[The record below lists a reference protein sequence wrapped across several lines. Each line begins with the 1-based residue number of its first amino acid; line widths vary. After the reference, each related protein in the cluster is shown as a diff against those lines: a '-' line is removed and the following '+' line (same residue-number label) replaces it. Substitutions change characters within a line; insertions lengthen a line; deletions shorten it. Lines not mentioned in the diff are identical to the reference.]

1 MKNCII
7 NLIVFVLI
15 MAEKVAYIVG
25 KFIEPKQSMIT
36 ITMHK
41 SLIDE
46 LESLKENDNLSL
58 LSTLEADIATIKDCV
73 NKAEAILR
81 KQGAIYKWNKLNIV
95 LECETGNN
103 YYKSSTNT
111 IVLSLSWVPAVYN
124 KGQNFYDDL
133 YKIQGIEFDWG
144 TDEAEKEAL
153 EFTFWH
159 EFGHYYDNIIS
170 HVNSS
175 TINKVIKNDELRQR
189 INSSEYYEE
198 LRKVMSYEEAVKT
211 LSYEYRMM
219 PEEYYA
225 DRFAKRMMGK

>member
-1 MKNCII
+1 MKKCVA
-7 NLIVFVLI
+7 NLIIFVLI

-36 ITMHK
+36 ITMHE
-41 SLIDE
+41 SLITE
-46 LESLKENDNLSL
+46 LETLKENNALNL
-58 LSTLEADIATIKDCV
+58 LSDLEAHIATIKECV

-124 KGQNFYDDL
+124 KGQNFYDNL
-133 YKIQGIEFDWG
+133 YKIHGIEFDWG

-170 HVNSS
+170 HVNER
-175 TINKVIKNDELRQR
+175 TVKDIIKNDELRQR
-189 INSSEYYEE
+189 INSLEYYAE
-198 LRKVMSYEEAVKT
+198 LRKVMSYEEADKT

-219 PEEYYA
+219 PKEYYA

>member
-1 MKNCII
+1 MKNCVI

-36 ITMHK
+36 ITMHE
-41 SLIDE
+41 SLITE
-46 LESLKENDNLSL
+46 LETLKENNALGL
-58 LSTLEADIATIKDCV
+58 LSDLEARIATIKDCV

-103 YYKSSTNT
+103 YYDGSNNT
-111 IVLSLSWVPAVYN
+111 IVLSLSWVPAIYTN
-124 KGQNFYDDL
+124 GENFYDNL
-133 YKIQGIEFDWG
+133 YKIHGIEFDWG

-170 HVNSS
+170 HVNNN
-175 TINKVIKNDELRQR
+175 TINKAMKNNELKQR
-189 INSSEYYEE
+189 INSIEYYKE
-198 LRKVMSYEEAVKT
+198 LRKVMSYEEADKT

-219 PEEYYA
+219 PKEYYA
-225 DRFAKRMMGK
+225 DRFAKRMLGK